1 MNGPSDIS
9 DLLSGLKTK
18 TINIQQQKPAVQQQ
32 QYEEPELM
40 ADNSTI
46 SISELKEMQA
56 DGNTIKR
63 SARRKKSDKNTLS
76 LDI

>member
-1 MNGPSDIS
+1 
-9 DLLSGLKTK
+9 
-18 TINIQQQKPAVQQQ
+18 
-32 QYEEPELM
+32 M